1 MIQTEQLRLRVRGGS
16 ASANTKDLRGWCG
29 LLVVTPDT
37 NTTQYDLTLTDE
49 VNVIVYEKTGI
60 IGTWR
65 DTTVFPI
72 KGVHTVALTNVSA
85 DEIVTFA
92 IANEE
97 SP

>member
-1 MIQTEQLRLRVRGGS
+1 MIQTEQLTLTVSGGS
-16 ASANTKDLRGWCG
+16 ASTNTKDLRGWCG
-29 LLVVTPDT
+29 LIVVTPAT
-37 NTTQYDLTLTDE
+37 STTQYDLKLTDE
-49 VNVIVYEKTGI
+49 SSVIVYEKTGI

-85 DEIVTFA
+85 DEAVTFA
-92 IANEE
+92 IADEE